1 MKETLPR
8 KIFQGGVRHKLGVVP
23 NEGHPTDVARNRTI
37 QMFRYGPH
45 QIKKSE
51 NFTTLKA
58 YSQDEF
64 AVFDLHKATASSK

>member
-58 YSQDEF
+58 YCEQSG
-64 AVFDLHKATASSK
+64 